1 MTEKRENACMW
12 QDRKN
17 HLWFPFSFTKYY
29 ITNDRLMVKEGLFTT
44 TINETLLY
52 RIVDLGFR
60 QTLAG
65 KLFGTGDIIV
75 KAKVDATPEIIL
87 KNIKNPE
94 NVRNLIS
101 IAVEES
107 RQRRNVVGKEFYGSD
122 ARGHMDLDGDG
133 VCDFDGMED
142 NE

>member
-1 MTEKRENACMW
+1 M
-12 QDRKN
+12 
-17 HLWFPFSFTKYY
+17 H
-29 ITNDRLMVKEGLFTT
+29 
-44 TINETLLY
+44 

-107 RQRRNVVGKEFYGSD
+107 RQRRNVVGKELYGSD

>member
-1 MTEKRENACMW
+1 M
-12 QDRKN
+12 
-17 HLWFPFSFTKYY
+17 
-29 ITNDRLMVKEGLFTT
+29 
-44 TINETLLY
+44 
-52 RIVDLGFR
+52 
-60 QTLAG
+60 
-65 KLFGTGDIIV
+65 
-75 KAKVDATPEIIL
+75 
-87 KNIKNPE
+87 
-94 NVRNLIS
+94 RNLIS